1 MYSGIL
7 VSKPT
12 SKGAAPMTAF
22 RILREIYKHEY
33 AILRAHSG
41 QCQRQYLM
49 TLSRWAEQLG
59 TDPALE
65 HLEPLIV
72 QTYIAKRRAERSAA
86 TARKDRN
93 QISALWT
100 YCAKRRYVEQ
110 FPTLAQIKAPGR
122 IPRGYTAADVSAL
135 LREALRKRPPIR
147 GTSVPAHFFLATLI
161 RCCWETAE
169 RACRVARADPRCG
182 WRACLA
188 VEPRKIDALAPLR
201 SVVPASWRRQPR
213 IPRPA
218 KVSGQLHRSRRR
230 RCHAAARPQQPGN
243 HETTLP

>member
-1 MYSGIL
+1 
-7 VSKPT
+7 
-12 SKGAAPMTAF
+12 MTAF

-161 RCCWETAE
+161 RCCWETA
-169 RACRVARADPRCG
+169 
-182 WRACLA
+182 
-188 VEPRKIDALAPLR
+188 
-201 SVVPASWRRQPR
+201 
-213 IPRPA
+213 
-218 KVSGQLHRSRRR
+218 
-230 RCHAAARPQQPGN
+230 
-243 HETTLP
+243 